1 MKPRVKTQYIHG
13 ETCIEL
19 AKVNTWD
26 EVRRLLSTLR
36 QYLVTLNPSNP
47 KEYIVYVRLSK
58 I

>member
-1 MKPRVKTQYIHG
+1 MPRRVKTQYIHG

-19 AKVNTWD
+19 ARTNDWT
-26 EVRRLLSTLR
+26 EVRRLLATLK
-36 QYLVTLNPSNP
+36 QYLVTSNQ